1 MKGRKLRM
9 IIFSLLSGIRLPV
22 VGMLVMS
29 EVFAV
34 LNVLSLKALGKS
46 YALTPDLK
54 KIHGAFLT
62 FLLAQMA
69 SDFIN
74 HSPLENLLKGWAAI
88 VMGMA
93 VMAFMFKMFEESP
106 NLIVIFM
113 GAEIIRL
120 IFFGPTVELETSVIL
135 EEHSIFKF
143 RIAPITNNIILMIA
157 YYMFSKD
164 KRQSV
169 IYLFVFYGLMS
180 MALDARSNGLYFLIA
195 AMVLGFRKKFVN
207 VSSGKIWNVV
217 LVFVIFFQLLYM
229 SYVHAV
235 LTGAFG
241 GAHTREQID
250 KLENPYNPLY
260 LIMSGRPEVFVAIAA
275 IQDKPLMG
283 HGSWAHDDNNHY
295 RSLMWKDYSAQ
306 HLESVALK
314 DAEIPSH
321 SLVFGVWMYSGIVG
335 VCAILYFCVLVIRR
349 GFYIIKSEMAYQTP
363 YYPIVILFT
372 IQLIWTFLFSPVS
385 HIRNDI
391 PVMVSFIVVVC
402 CIVREHEDA
411 EDEEEEEYEEEEE
424 LEEVMVK

>member
-1 MKGRKLRM
+1 MNARK
-9 IIFSLLSGIRLPV
+9 IKIAIFSLLSGIRLSV
-22 VGMLVMS
+22 VGMLVLS

-54 KIHGAFLT
+54 KIHGAFLGY
-62 FLLAQMA
+62 LLALMA

-74 HSPLENLLKGWAAI
+74 HSPLQNLLKGWAAVAMAI
-88 VMGMA
+88 VMMT
-93 VMAFMFKMFEESP
+93 FMFRMFEDSP
-106 NLIVIFM
+106 NVIVVFM
-113 GAEIIRL
+113 MAEIVRL
-120 IFFGPTVELETSVIL
+120 VFFGPTVELETSVIL

-143 RIAPITNNIILMIA
+143 RIAPITNNIILLIA
-157 YYMFSKD
+157 YYLYNKD

-169 IYLFVFYGLMS
+169 IYLFVFYGLLS
-180 MALDARSNGLYFLIA
+180 MALDGRSNGLYFLIA
-195 AMVLGFRKKFVN
+195 AMVLGFRKYLVN
-207 VSSGKIWNVV
+207 VSSSRVWSVV
-217 LVFVIFFQLLYM
+217 LVFGLAFQLLYM
-229 SYVHAV
+229 SYVHSV

-275 IQDKPLMG
+275 IQDKPLFG

-321 SLVFGVWMYSGIVG
+321 SLIFGVWMYSGIIG
-335 VCAILYFCVLVIRR
+335 FFAIMYFCVLVIRR
-349 GFYIIKSEMAYQTP
+349 GFYIIQSETAYYTP

-391 PVMVSFIVVVC
+391 PVMASFIVVVC
-402 CIVREHEDA
+402 CIVREHENA
-411 EDEEEEEYEEEEE
+411 EDEEDEEYEEEEE
-424 LEEVMVK
+424 LEPEMVK